1 MNLMHIRKYD
11 LRRILQAIRDEENAR
26 ETISEFKRSFKLLDV
41 DAAHV
46 RDDRD
51 FHATEIK

>member
-1 MNLMHIRKYD
+1 MHIRKYD

-26 ETISEFKRSFKLLDV
+26 ETISEFNRCFKLLDV

-51 FHATEIK
+51 FHATELK